1 MQWRKDTGVKVAQA
15 CMSGNKIC
23 ACKNLIGH
31 THQME
36 DHDDAQSSYTLNTY
50 TILGKEIF
58 FIEKT
63 Y

>member
-1 MQWRKDTGVKVAQA
+1 MAIKFVRA
-15 CMSGNKIC
+15 
-23 ACKNLIGH
+23 KNLIRH

-63 Y
+63 YEKPRDKAFFHSLS

>member
-23 ACKNLIGH
+23 ACKKLDTTYTPN
-31 THQME
+31 
-36 DHDDAQSSYTLNTY
+36 DDAQSSYTLNTY

>member
-1 MQWRKDTGVKVAQA
+1 
-15 CMSGNKIC
+15 
-23 ACKNLIGH
+23 
-31 THQME
+31 ME

-58 FIEKT
+58 FVEKT